1 MTLRSQCGR
10 GVLWVALAAL
20 FGSPVLWG
28 QTQDSP
34 GSPGSQAAPSASAT
48 EKTQASPSPAQD
60 PEKKSEN
67 KQELSMQDTGPTFKV
82 RVNLVQVRAVV
93 RDSSNKP
100 VENLRREDFLLYDQG
115 KLQGITTFNVE
126 TTNTRKAKSEAAA
139 KTQENGVEKSSDATL
154 SLPERFVALV
164 FDDAHL
170 TMEDANFSRVSA
182 GKFLDSISPNDR
194 VAIYTTSGQITQ
206 EFTSDKEALKKTL
219 LGILPRALMDSGRT
233 ECPDVSHYMADQ
245 IENQRNDQVFAVVV
259 EETIQC
265 QFNGDRSKIAFA
277 QSIARGASM
286 RALNAGDT
294 ENNFTYRHLEDI
306 LRRLSGM
313 PGERVML
320 MVSPGFQ
327 LASQYL
333 DEMGIIDR
341 ANRANVVINTLD
353 ARGLYTPEVL
363 GDISRR
369 NGDTL
374 KTGGYKTTYRVA
386 AQSEATN
393 VLRDFAYGTGGTYFG
408 NSNDLAGGLRVA
420 GTAPETSYVLGFSPQ
435 NQKMDGRYHTI
446 KVSLAGK
453 QKYSIQAR
461 RGYYAPK
468 KVNDPLELAKAEIQ
482 EAVFSQEE
490 IGDLPL
496 ELQTQY
502 FKTEQAARL
511 SVVSH
516 LGMKSIHFRKADGRN
531 VDNLTM
537 ATAIFDENG
546 NYVTGGEKILEMK
559 LRDTTYE
566 RMSRT
571 GLTVKSSFD
580 VKPGRYL
587 VRQVVRDSEG
597 AQMAARNGA
606 VEIPY

>member
-1 MTLRSQCGR
+1 
-10 GVLWVALAAL
+10 
-20 FGSPVLWG
+20 
-28 QTQDSP
+28 
-34 GSPGSQAAPSASAT
+34 
-48 EKTQASPSPAQD
+48 
-60 PEKKSEN
+60 
-67 KQELSMQDTGPTFKV
+67 MQDTGPTFKV
-82 RVNLVQVRAVV
+82 RVNLVQVRVVV
-93 RDSSNKP
+93 RDSRDKP

-115 KLQGITTFNVE
+115 KLQGISTFNVE
-126 TTNTRKAKSEAAA
+126 TTNTRKAKAEAAA
-139 KTQENGVEKSSDATL
+139 KTQENGVEKSSEATL

-170 TMEDANFSRVSA
+170 TMEDANISRVSA

-219 LGILPRALMDSGRT
+219 LGILPRALMDPGRT

-245 IENQRNDQVFAVVV
+245 IENQRNDQVLAVVV

-265 QFNGDRSKIAFA
+265 QFNGDRSKTAFA

-313 PGERVML
+313 PGERVLL

-341 ANRANVVINTLD
+341 ANRTNVVINTLD
-353 ARGLYTPEVL
+353 ARGLYTPAVT

-369 NGDTL
+369 SGDTL
-374 KTGGYKTTYRVA
+374 KTGGYKTMYRVT

-408 NSNDLAGGLRVA
+408 NSNDLVAGLRLA

-502 FKTEQAARL
+502 FKTERAAKL

-559 LRDTTYE
+559 LLDTTYE

>member
-1 MTLRSQCGR
+1 
-10 GVLWVALAAL
+10 
-20 FGSPVLWG
+20 
-28 QTQDSP
+28 
-34 GSPGSQAAPSASAT
+34 
-48 EKTQASPSPAQD
+48 
-60 PEKKSEN
+60 
-67 KQELSMQDTGPTFKV
+67 
-82 RVNLVQVRAVV
+82 
-93 RDSSNKP
+93 
-100 VENLRREDFLLYDQG
+100 
-115 KLQGITTFNVE
+115 
-126 TTNTRKAKSEAAA
+126 
-139 KTQENGVEKSSDATL
+139 
-154 SLPERFVALV
+154 
-164 FDDAHL
+164 
-170 TMEDANFSRVSA
+170 
-182 GKFLDSISPNDR
+182 
-194 VAIYTTSGQITQ
+194 
-206 EFTSDKEALKKTL
+206 
-219 LGILPRALMDSGRT
+219 
-233 ECPDVSHYMADQ
+233 
-245 IENQRNDQVFAVVV
+245 
-259 EETIQC
+259 
-265 QFNGDRSKIAFA
+265 
-277 QSIARGASM
+277 M

-420 GTAPETSYVLGFSPQ
+420 GTAPETSFVLGFSPQ